1 MRSWGVLGVD
11 SCMLSL
17 DALRHEVQGALGA
30 IHDRTIKRSRV
41 WAALLEGTLRE
52 PHYAGLLREWYHYTQ
67 HSGGV
72 LEGAVLPHLV
82 GRHRELV
89 RGLLKHALEEEP
101 HYRLCEHDLSAMGRD
116 VETLRRSRPL
126 PSTEALS
133 AFVYARM
140 QLGDAVAAYLGH
152 RLNLE
157 QLGATYGA
165 QATQMLVTCLPHS
178 SPAWFTF
185 LRAHAQDDGDHVEEV
200 IELLGRCLAGRSLD
214 DILEVA
220 DTSATLY
227 AGMLDA
233 AFAEPWA
240 KANA

>member
-1 MRSWGVLGVD
+1 MIP
-11 SCMLSL
+11 L
-17 DALRHEVQGALGA
+17 DAVRHEVKEALA
-30 IHDRTIKRSRV
+30 TIHDRTIKRSRV
-41 WAALLEGTLRE
+41 WAALVEGTLRE

-67 HSGGV
+67 QSGGV

-116 VETLRRSRPL
+116 VEMLRRSRPL
-126 PSTEALS
+126 PFTEALS

-140 QLGDAVAAYLGH
+140 QHGDAVAVYLGH

-165 QATQMLVTCLPHS
+165 QATQMLTACLPHAP
-178 SPAWFTF
+178 PAWFTF
-185 LRAHAQDDGDHVEEV
+185 LRAHAQDDGDHVEEI

-214 DILEVA
+214 DVLEVA
-220 DTSATLY
+220 HTSATLY
-227 AGMLDA
+227 AGMLDG

-240 KANA
+240 RATS

>member
-1 MRSWGVLGVD
+1 MIPA
-11 SCMLSL
+11 
-17 DALRHEVQGALGA
+17 DAVRREVEEALGA

-41 WAALLEGTLRE
+41 WAALVEGTLRE
-52 PHYAGLLREWYHYTQ
+52 EHYAGLLREWYHYTQ

-82 GRHRELV
+82 SGHRELV

-116 VETLRRSRPL
+116 MATLRSSRPL
-126 PSTEALS
+126 PSTEVLS
-133 AFVYARM
+133 GFVYARM

-165 QATQMLVTCLPHS
+165 QATQMLTACLPHA

-200 IELLGRCLAGRSLD
+200 IELLRRCLDGRSLG
-214 DILEVA
+214 DILETA
-220 DTSATLY
+220 ETSATLY
-227 AGMLDA
+227 AAMLDG
-233 AFAEPWA
+233 AFAKPWA
-240 KANA
+240 SVSPSC